1 MTISRS
7 AGLLTIQKPELD
19 NDALKNYRPVANI
32 PFLANVIEKVVAGQQ
47 QQQRFYLKKCKVTIL
62 CPANSDNVNLG
73 RTRL

>member
-1 MTISRS
+1 MAISRS

-47 QQQRFYLKKCKVTIL
+47 QQRFYLKKCKVTIL